1 MCLQFTAL
9 ERAPWPF
16 ALTVTYFYCIIISK
30 INIMNL
36 LIMIKIFQNVRPI
49 KTKSCLQTSDF
60 PKKTLSAAVKRTFAN
75 LAFNVLTVARTT
87 QPSLA
92 T

>member
-1 MCLQFTAL
+1 MTQSFTAL

-16 ALTVTYFYCIIISK
+16 ALTVRYFDYIIISK

-36 LIMIKIFQNVRPI
+36 LIMIKNFHNVRPI
-49 KTKSCLQTSDF
+49 KTTLCLQTSDF
-60 PKKTLSAAVKRTFAN
+60 PKKTLKTAVKRTSAN

-87 QPSLA
+87 RPSLV

>member
-1 MCLQFTAL
+1 MTQSFTAR

-16 ALTVTYFYCIIISK
+16 TLTVTYFDYIIISE

-36 LIMIKIFQNVRPI
+36 LIMLKTFHNGRAIKA
-49 KTKSCLQTSDF
+49 KSCLQTSDF
-60 PKKTLSAAVKRTFAN
+60 PKRTLAN

-87 QPSLA
+87 RPSLA